1 MASDIFK
8 FKQFNVIQQKAAMKI
23 GTDGVLLGAWTDYSE
38 PESILDIGTGTGL
51 IALMLSQRFTESNV
65 TAVEIDKA
73 AAIEA
78 KQNFENS
85 VWKDRISILNIDF
98 FEMDSVTKYDMLV
111 CNPPYFKAD
120 QRSPDEKRALA
131 RNGMFSTPTFLSK
144 ARSLMHK
151 KSQISFILPSDQL
164 GLYNNEALANGLQ
177 RSQTLF
183 VKPTD
188 QKPPNRVLVT
198 YVVQLGGDIVT
209 DENFLIIEE
218 GGRHKYSEDYRNLT
232 SDFYLK
238 F

>member
-98 FEMDSVTKYDMLV
+98 FEKITCS
-111 CNPPYFKAD
+111 N
-120 QRSPDEKRALA
+120 
-131 RNGMFSTPTFLSK
+131 
-144 ARSLMHK
+144 
-151 KSQISFILPSDQL
+151 I
-164 GLYNNEALANGLQ
+164 
-177 RSQTLF
+177 
-183 VKPTD
+183 
-188 QKPPNRVLVT
+188 
-198 YVVQLGGDIVT
+198 VV
-209 DENFLIIEE
+209 
-218 GGRHKYSEDYRNLT
+218 
-232 SDFYLK
+232 
-238 F
+238 